1 MNLKLPHGVL
11 DWGITPVLEPRSAKR
26 IRLANLIAA
35 ICAAVSLLYAA
46 AYPLFG
52 VWFMSVVSLASA
64 CAFSAVPWLNR
75 RGHTWLARFLL
86 PQLGNVCILLAT
98 LALGRRAGLH
108 FFFMPMAWLALI
120 LFDWEERVSMLA
132 GVGLNAALL
141 LGLEAF
147 APVHGLSVHL
157 DARHIRL
164 FHFFVIFTAQALQIL
179 LVLHFFLANRRT
191 ESALAQAGEAAKS
204 ADKAKSQFLANMSH
218 EIRTPLNGIL
228 GMSSLLLKTG
238 LREDQRDLL
247 LAVQSAGLDLM
258 AIIGEILDLSKIEAG
273 KMRLER
279 VPFAIV
285 PLMDVVTRPFEHEA
299 RRRGLRFAVTVDPG
313 LPERLLGD
321 PVRLKQVLNNL
332 LSNAFKFTENG
343 SVELRVKRGAVAGEP
358 TDAFPLACE
367 VADTGPGIPPEL
379 KERLFQSFAQGEQPA
394 ARRHA
399 GTGLG
404 LFICKQIAEMMGGD
418 IGVETEPG
426 RGSTFRFQAPFPVA
440 WERDAREAVAVP
452 AAEARAVRPMST
464 ARLLIVEDHPLNQKV
479 LAGFLAQ
486 AGYRAECAPGG
497 RDALERFAT
506 RPFDLVFMDCHMPGM
521 DGYACTRALRAMD
534 PRGKRLVII
543 GVTADAMPGTRERC
557 LESGMDDVLTKPI
570 LSEDLNRAL
579 ARWLGAPSSPSPAAA
594 DASWRGAGRA
604 AAAGSQWVD
613 IRHLR
618 EMDEWIRAYD
628 PGFWPRAEDQFR
640 ASADR
645 LILSIRESFAGGRGR
660 EAVEAS
666 HSLKG
671 LCLMMGLSRLAE
683 LSRRLESMAA
693 EGKGAAGWDG
703 LLGEMEAVLEP
714 SLDEMRRQVGQS

>member
-1 MNLKLPHGVL
+1 
-11 DWGITPVLEPRSAKR
+11 
-26 IRLANLIAA
+26 
-35 ICAAVSLLYAA
+35 
-46 AYPLFG
+46 
-52 VWFMSVVSLASA
+52 
-64 CAFSAVPWLNR
+64 
-75 RGHTWLARFLL
+75 
-86 PQLGNVCILLAT
+86 
-98 LALGRRAGLH
+98 
-108 FFFMPMAWLALI
+108 
-120 LFDWEERVSMLA
+120 
-132 GVGLNAALL
+132 
-141 LGLEAF
+141 
-147 APVHGLSVHL
+147 
-157 DARHIRL
+157 
-164 FHFFVIFTAQALQIL
+164 
-179 LVLHFFLANRRT
+179 
-191 ESALAQAGEAAKS
+191 
-204 ADKAKSQFLANMSH
+204 MSH

-279 VPFAIV
+279 VPFAIG

-299 RRRGLRFAVTVDPG
+299 RRRGLRFAITIEPG

-332 LSNAFKFTENG
+332 LSNAFKFTEAG
-343 SVELRVKRGAVAGEP
+343 SVELRVKRGAPASEP
-358 TDAFPLACE
+358 TDAFPLLCE
-367 VADTGPGIPPEL
+367 VADTGPGIGPEL
-379 KERLFQSFAQGEQPA
+379 RDRLFQSFTLGEQSA
-394 ARRHA
+394 SRRHG

-418 IGVETEPG
+418 IGVETEAG
-426 RGSTFRFQAPFPVA
+426 RGSVFRFQAPFPVA
-440 WERDAREAVAVP
+440 WERDAREAVPLPPPEV
-452 AAEARAVRPMST
+452 RAGSPMSP

-497 RDALERFAT
+497 REALEKFAA
-506 RPFDLVFMDCHMPGM
+506 RPFDLVFMDCHMPVM
-521 DGYACTRALRAMD
+521 DGFACTRALRALD
-534 PRGKRLVII
+534 HKGKRLVIL

-557 LESGMDDVLTKPI
+557 LEAGMDDVLTKPI
-570 LSEDLNRAL
+570 LSEELNRAL
-579 ARWLGAPSSPSPAAA
+579 AHWLGGLAASPSAGV
-594 DASWRGAGRA
+594 DAHWRGVGK
-604 AAAGSQWVD
+604 AAGPGSHWVD

-645 LILSIRESFAGGRGR
+645 LIMSIRESFSGRRGR

-666 HSLKG
+666 HALKG

-683 LSRRLESMAA
+683 LCRRLESMAA
-693 EGKGAAGWDG
+693 EGKGAAGWND
-703 LLGEMEAVLEP
+703 LLNELEAVLEP
-714 SLDEMRRQVGQS
+714 SLDEMRRQVGQA